1 MALDMLNNSYA
12 YAASHGQHE
21 DEQDNDATYYTTLP
35 NNLPILIDVPI
46 AARIRGNSEAF
57 IRREC
62 CKGNIKATKLG
73 RSWRI
78 HRDAFL
84 KQCGLM

>member
-1 MALDMLNNSYA
+1 MTKETDLISSAV
-12 YAASHGQHE
+12 
-21 DEQDNDATYYTTLP
+21 QDRNATGYTTLP
-35 NNLPILIDVPI
+35 SDLPILIDVPT

-62 CKGNIKATKLG
+62 ARGNIRATKLG

-78 HRDAFL
+78 HRDSFL
-84 KQCGLM
+84 QLCGLK